1 MGRLFLYESNGIAN
15 NKFRGDHMTVG
26 AQLKQTIASLKGARS
41 TLDTY
46 SLQSIHPQEK
56 ERYKNGSIKLDCII
70 ERLESRLS
78 SLEWEEPQ
86 YKGF

>member
-1 MGRLFLYESNGIAN
+1 
-15 NKFRGDHMTVG
+15 MTVG

-41 TLDTY
+41 TLDAY

-56 ERYKNGSIKLDCII
+56 ERFKNGSIKLEGII
-70 ERLESRLS
+70 GRLESRLS